1 MVEPMTITEKK
12 VRTRTTQNGIK
23 KLAAYRMPSELH
35 VCASCMMVNRCSRK
49 HSMTEARRRKRMVCM
64 FAPRI
69 LPVIVLQG
77 RKNDENEDS
86 KEDVVDSCRKSTL
99 KKPETWVHTCDE
111 HREHTNTTKLSNTLK
126 FSTVL
131 VFQRVIFNVLLTR

>member
-1 MVEPMTITEKK
+1 
-12 VRTRTTQNGIK
+12 
-23 KLAAYRMPSELH
+23 
-35 VCASCMMVNRCSRK
+35 
-49 HSMTEARRRKRMVCM
+49 MVCM

-99 KKPETWVHTCDE
+99 KKPETCVHTCDE
-111 HREHTNTTKLSNTLK
+111 HREHTKYNETNTLK
-126 FSTVL
+126 IDADTDS
-131 VFQRVIFNVLLTR
+131 IPK

>member
-111 HREHTNTTKLSNTLK
+111 HREYTNTTKLSNTK
-126 FSTVL
+126 FPPC
-131 VFQRVIFNVLLTR
+131 

>member
-99 KKPETWVHTCDE
+99 KKPETCVHTCDE
-111 HREHTNTTKLSNTLK
+111 HREHTNTTKL
-126 FSTVL
+126 
-131 VFQRVIFNVLLTR
+131 TR